1 MINEDVLLFFS
12 KKYEFVFDITAEILE
27 KGPLAYYVI
36 PRAGRFLNFWRRDF
50 MSQYIAEIAANLDKF
65 ARSSNELGRKRCR

>member
-1 MINEDVLLFFS
+1 MLFNPVLIFEGQIFF
-12 KKYEFVFDITAEILE
+12 KPGTAEI
-27 KGPLAYYVI
+27 ADI

-65 ARSSNELGRKRCR
+65 ARSPQ